1 LGGKPY
7 FKSLALPDIG
17 SRFYVDF
24 FFDFSSP
31 YTYIAATRAARYFGR
46 SLNWCP
52 MLLGAIFK
60 STGTV
65 NIPAT
70 SMCQSRRN
78 YNEMDMQRQVNRSNI
93 QFKFTSHFPL
103 RTVLALRLCLIV
115 GPNTDIG
122 QNLIQ
127 NFFRAFWVQD
137 KDPNDENVIINI
149 CNDLDLNGKELVE
162 QAKNDENI
170 KQMLFHNNKKAVEL
184 GIFGAP
190 IFVVHT
196 NKKRV
201 LYWGNDLLEWAV
213 LESRGLLEKNKL

>member
-1 LGGKPY
+1 LDKILY
-7 FKSLALPDIG
+7 K
-17 SRFYVDF
+17 
-24 FFDFSSP
+24 
-31 YTYIAATRAARYFGR
+31 
-46 SLNWCP
+46 
-52 MLLGAIFK
+52 
-60 STGTV
+60 
-65 NIPAT
+65 
-70 SMCQSRRN
+70 
-78 YNEMDMQRQVNRSNI
+78 
-93 QFKFTSHFPL
+93 
-103 RTVLALRLCLIV
+103 
-115 GPNTDIG
+115 
-122 QNLIQ
+122 

-190 IFVVHT
+190 TFVVHT